1 MTPVDSIGPPK
12 KGHQKTSPSKP
23 SGPNEI
29 PEKRPILPDDI
40 GNKKRLIWIIAGS
53 ITAIIFFGWVL
64 LFSSGKITNQEGTS
78 FFNQIERRVV
88 SLWSTIKTDILKLQ
102 NQEETTNDKVDIE
115 KIDKLEAEVFPQFS
129 DPNNQ

>member
-12 KGHQKTSPSKP
+12 KGHQKPSPSKP
-23 SGPNEI
+23 SGPNEV

-64 LFSSGKITNQEGTS
+64 LFSSGKITNQEGAS